1 MPRANDPGGPFA
13 STATIPAPPPL
24 DVTELP
30 SGVVSPGGGTSI
42 VDDDPSGPIT
52 IVVWSPTVVADGCPV
67 PFVVDESPHAPN
79 SNETRAARAQPWTLT
94 CAILACVGF
103 ELPLPPGPITNGEF
117 VPAPPSR
124 HDAEVLREMLARSDA
139 AARRSG
145 VDRRMFLRGAGG
157 VAAALA
163 VYNLAA
169 CSSKRSA
176 QPATTVTTTSAPGG
190 SFSVPPPEDIPACVE
205 ALANQGEFIFD
216 VHTHHVMPDRP
227 WVQNAPETVG
237 LVEHMVPRD
246 CMAANP
252 LECVNRASYINDIF
266 LASDTTVALLS
277 DVPNSGADDAPIPFD
292 DAIDTQ
298 QFAAELA
305 HAGAPRVLVHNVIAP
320 NVGDLQAR
328 LDEMTANVATGK
340 VAAFKVYNA
349 WGPDGRGYSLEDP
362 AIGLPVIQRAH
373 DLGVKV
379 MVAHKGLPLVN
390 FDTAHNGP
398 GDMVAVSRL
407 FPDMQFVVFH
417 AAWDVNRREGAYA
430 PNARIGIDTLIEAL
444 DRHNVPPNSNVWVD
458 LGTVW
463 RQLLTRPDQA
473 AHALGK
479 LLSRV
484 GEDRVLWGTD
494 AIWYGSPQAQ
504 IMAFRTFEISAE
516 FQERFGYP
524 ALTDDLRRKVFGLNA
539 AKLFGMDP
547 EETRCALVGD
557 PFTAAQPTAAALRN
571 EGALPSP
578 WAPKGPTTRRDL
590 LRLFANATTPWV
602 PS

>member
-1 MPRANDPGGPFA
+1 MGH
-13 STATIPAPPPL
+13 
-24 DVTELP
+24 
-30 SGVVSPGGGTSI
+30 SGVMGS
-42 VDDDPSGPIT
+42 
-52 IVVWSPTVVADGCPV
+52 
-67 PFVVDESPHAPN
+67 
-79 SNETRAARAQPWTLT
+79 
-94 CAILACVGF
+94 

-117 VPAPPSR
+117 VPRPPNR
-124 HDAEVLREMLARSDA
+124 HDANVLREMLAVTDE
-139 AARRSG
+139 AARHAG
-145 VDRRMFLRGAGG
+145 VDRRTFLRSAGG

-169 CSSKRSA
+169 CSSKKSTQSA
-176 QPATTVTTTSAPGG
+176 STTSTTTTSAPGG
-190 SFSVPPPEDIPACVE
+190 SFSSVPPPADIQACAE
-205 ALANQGEFIFD
+205 ALETQGEFIFD
-216 VHTHHVMPDRP
+216 MHTHHVMPDRP

-246 CMAANP
+246 CVAGNP

-277 DVPNSGADDAPIPFD
+277 DVPNSGADDAPIPFA
-292 DAIDTQ
+292 DAVDTQ
-298 QFAAELA
+298 QFAAELT
-305 HAGAPRVLVHNVIAP
+305 HGGAPRVLVHNVIAP
-320 NVGDLQAR
+320 NVGDLKAR

-340 VAAFKVYNA
+340 VAAFKVYPA
-349 WGPDGRGYSLEDP
+349 WGLDGRGYSLEDP
-362 AIGLPVIQRAH
+362 AIGLPVIQHAR

-379 MVAHKGLPLVN
+379 FVAHKGLPLVN

-398 GDMVAVSRL
+398 DDMVAVSRL
-407 FPDMQFVVFH
+407 FPDMQFVIFH

-430 PNARIGIDTLIEAL
+430 PGARIGIDTLIEAL
-444 DRHNVPPNSNVWVD
+444 DRHNVPPNDNVWVD

-463 RQLLTRPDQA
+463 RQLLTRPEQA

-479 LLSRV
+479 VLSRV

-494 AIWYGSPQAQ
+494 AVWYGSPQAQ
-504 IMAFRTFEISAE
+504 IMAFRSFEISAE

-524 ALTDDLRRKVFGLNA
+524 ALTDTVKRKVFGLNA
-539 AKLFGMDP
+539 ATLFGMDP

-578 WAPKGPTTRRDL
+578 WTPKGPTTRREL
-590 LRLFANATTPWV
+590 LQLLARATTPWV